1 MHIKTTILAT
11 LCAITLAAP
20 ACGGDAKKAD
30 TKAVKTAKTDA
41 TPKTDAPK
49 ADAPKVDDKATPEPP
64 KDEPVKADPNAE
76 KVQTAATVAREISSD
91 PEKADEILAR
101 HNLDRAKLDALMY
114 EIGLDPQLTEAYMAA
129 RRNG

>member
-1 MHIKTTILAT
+1 MQIKTTILAI
-11 LCAITLAAP
+11 LCAVSLAAP
-20 ACGGDAKKAD
+20 ACGGDAKKTD

-49 ADAPKVDDKATPEPP
+49 TDAPKVEDKAPELP
-64 KDEPVKADPNAE
+64 KDEPVKADPNTE

-114 EIGLDPQLTEAYMAA
+114 EIGLDPQLTEAYMTA

>member
-1 MHIKTTILAT
+1 MQIKTTILAI
-11 LCAITLAAP
+11 LCAVSLAAP

-49 ADAPKVDDKATPEPP
+49 TDAPKVEDKTPEPP
-64 KDEPVKADPNAE
+64 KDEPVKTDPNAE